1 MDLFATRR
9 MLPFVEKLGPS
20 WFRRKVFVDWSPS
33 KSLRQIGNIVDTM
46 DETSREVVEK
56 KRQALARGEEE
67 VLKQIGQGK
76 DILSILRRLIVVYS
90 FQTLTKFYLYIVKAN
105 MELSESERMSES
117 ELLGH
122 MK

>member
-1 MDLFATRR
+1 
-9 MLPFVEKLGPS
+9 
-20 WFRRKVFVDWSPS
+20 
-33 KSLRQIGNIVDTM
+33 M